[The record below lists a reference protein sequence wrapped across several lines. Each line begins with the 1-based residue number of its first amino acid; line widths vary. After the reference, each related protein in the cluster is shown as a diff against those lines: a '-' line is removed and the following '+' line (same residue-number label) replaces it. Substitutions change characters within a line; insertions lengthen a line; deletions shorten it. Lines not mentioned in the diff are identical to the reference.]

1 MVNFEEL
8 FEKMLNGEPL
18 NEFEV
23 HLFMVMKEQLDMIY
37 DGLEELD
44 QDIYK
49 MEKEIE
55 RLNNELKFYKRMCAL
70 RK

>member
-1 MVNFEEL
+1 
-8 FEKMLNGEPL
+8 
-18 NEFEV
+18 
-23 HLFMVMKEQLDMIY
+23 MKEQLDMIY

-44 QDIYK
+44 NDIYK

>member
-1 MVNFEEL
+1 MVSFEEL
-8 FEKMLNGEPL
+8 FEKMLNGDPL
-18 NEFEV
+18 NEVEV

-37 DGLEELD
+37 DGLEEID

-55 RLNNELKFYKRMCAL
+55 RLNNELKFYRRMYAL

>member
-8 FEKMLNGEPL
+8 FEKMLNVEPL

-23 HLFMVMKEQLDMIY
+23 HLFMVMKEQLDMVY

-55 RLNNELKFYKRMCAL
+55 RLNNELKFYRRMYAL

>member
-44 QDIYK
+44 NDIYK
-49 MEKEIE
+49 MEKD
-55 RLNNELKFYKRMCAL
+55 
-70 RK
+70 